1 MCTCHYLCDNWGLL
15 SMESYL
21 VWPDTRHKSGCYW
34 LVACESLC
42 LAQATNT
49 LEPLDFGIPE
59 VLSHFLSVW
68 ASAGDF
74 GLIPES
80 PTDSRV
86 FLCMTG
92 LLFMYYINM
101 KLQLPINNLI
111 HSTSLLLSSTSYH
124 LTKNINL
131 SIQINSLCNNLISIF
146 CTKIALHCH
155 RLSSYQT

>member
-59 VLSHFLSVW
+59 VLSHFPSVW
-68 ASAGDF
+68 ASAGVL

-92 LLFMYYINM
+92 LLFMYYIYRI
-101 KLQLPINNLI
+101 LRRSHHDVCTCLFPFRRDGLPYVIVFPTSSLP
-111 HSTSLLLSSTSYH
+111 HDELRTSLHRHCTRFLAALSHTW
-124 LTKNINL
+124 
-131 SIQINSLCNNLISIF
+131 
-146 CTKIALHCH
+146 
-155 RLSSYQT
+155 